1 MKGSYFVYVHIKRR
15 NALHYNTVL
24 RSNEETIIFNVG
36 TSDKTENIY
45 SMDCL
50 CVILAKNGN
59 APAGTCFLAHD
70 TM

>member
-1 MKGSYFVYVHIKRR
+1 MFTLKEEMLCINYDTALR
-15 NALHYNTVL
+15 NI
-24 RSNEETIIFNVG
+24 EETIIFNVG

-50 CVILAKNGN
+50 CVILAKNDN
-59 APAGTCFLAHD
+59 APAGNCIVTHD

>member
-1 MKGSYFVYVHIKRR
+1 MLCI
-15 NALHYNTVL
+15 NYNTVL
-24 RSNEETIIFNVG
+24 RSMEETIIFNVG

-50 CVILAKNGN
+50 CVVLAKNDI